1 MDSPKFVFNN
11 KRKKT
16 ANEEREDPQ
25 EIVYKYNARSFY
37 PYMIRLTNENKQVV
51 IWMFYC
57 RRYD

>member
-51 IWMFYC
+51 I
-57 RRYD
+57 